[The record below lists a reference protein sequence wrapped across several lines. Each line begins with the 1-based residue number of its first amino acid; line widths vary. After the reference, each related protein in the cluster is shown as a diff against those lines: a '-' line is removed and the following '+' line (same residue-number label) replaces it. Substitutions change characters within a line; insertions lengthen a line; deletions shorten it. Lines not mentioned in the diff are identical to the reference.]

1 MPPINSIEKVLLI
14 GHRAPCAVGRMWRQ
28 PTFARFIK
36 VILMNILFN
45 ASQCGLGDNGGT
57 KTIIRCAETLQDMG
71 HRVQIYAKTNKYTWH
86 KPGVTIKDNDWYGG
100 NDEFT
105 GAYCWDKEILVSVW
119 EVEQNMKWHR
129 DNLIDHRTRDFW
141 YMRGW
146 EKWVHGED
154 WLISQIKKFVSAGG
168 RIIVNSSWLMDKLL
182 RMGIDCALC
191 YSGLDLDFWYV
202 QKQKGW
208 SYIGYLAKGKHGTK
222 HYDICERIHNE
233 TALRTIELEPK
244 LGYSELKSFYNNC
257 MLWLAPTELEGF
269 HQCLAEAN
277 LCGCLVVCNR
287 MPSNGMGDYA
297 TDETAMRY
305 DTWDELISCIENPDF
320 SKVPLMQKVLRE
332 KIGNREENMRKFI
345 KILED

>member
-1 MPPINSIEKVLLI
+1 
-14 GHRAPCAVGRMWRQ
+14 
-28 PTFARFIK
+28 
-36 VILMNILFN
+36 MNILFN

-119 EVEQNMKWHR
+119 EVEQNIKWHR

-168 RIIVNSSWLMDKLL
+168 RIIVNSSWLRDKLL

-191 YSGLDLDFWYV
+191 YSGLDLDFWFDYGLRFLNR
-202 QKQKGW
+202 QKVSKKSNIW
-208 SYIGYLAKGKHGTK
+208 IGTIGKSKHKTK
-222 HYDICERIHNE
+222 RCDIYKKLKNFPKYEV
-233 TALRTIELEPK
+233 IELADNLNYDK
-244 LGYSELKSFYNNC
+244 LSHAYNAC
-257 MLWLAPTELEGF
+257 DIWFAPTELEGF
-269 HQCLAEAN
+269 HQCPAEAN

-287 MPSNGMGDYA
+287 MPSNGIGDYA

-332 KIGNREENMRKFI
+332 KIGNREDNMRKFVE
-345 KILED
+345 ILSE